1 MISPVPI
8 PQESSIDTRHG
19 PVSYAE
25 TGEGPIRLVLH
36 SLLTDRTAF
45 DDVADEMGGRFV
57 AMDLPGFGST
67 EPAPAS
73 IDEYARRVASFVEA
87 MGIDGEDLTLI
98 GNGLG
103 AFVALG
109 TAIHHGSLLDR
120 LLLVGCGAGFPDPAK
135 VAFANMIGAVESG
148 GMEAV
153 IPIALRRIFTE
164 RYLETHPEMGET
176 RAAVLRRT
184 DPGAFV
190 TACRALHTLDYRPL
204 ASKVSVPTLIVVGDE
219 DQATPPR
226 LAEELHAL
234 IEDSTLITLPGVA
247 HAPQIQDP
255 GGFITAI
262 RPFLEER

>member
-1 MISPVPI
+1 MPI
-8 PQESSIDTRHG
+8 LEESVVDTPLG
-19 PVSYAE
+19 AVSFAE
-25 TGEGPIRLVLH
+25 TGEGPVRLVLH

-45 DDVADEMGGRFV
+45 DDVAEAIGGRFV

-67 EPAPAS
+67 DQARPD
-73 IDEYARRVASFVEA
+73 IDDYAHRVASFIET
-87 MGIDGEDLTLI
+87 MGFDGAGVTLV

-120 LLLVGCGAGFPDPAK
+120 LLLVGCGPGFPDPSK
-135 VAFANMIGAVESG
+135 TAFSHMIEAVENG

-164 RYLETHPEMGET
+164 SYLKGHPAMGEA
-176 RAAVLRRT
+176 RAAILRRT

-190 TACRALHTLDYRPL
+190 TACQALHSLDYRSL
-204 ASKVSVPTLIVVGDE
+204 AQSVGNPTLIVVGEE

-226 LAEELHAL
+226 LAEELHEL
-234 IEDSTLITLPGVA
+234 IEDSTLVRLPGVA

-255 GGFITAI
+255 GGFVGAI
-262 RPFLEER
+262 RLFLEGR

>member
-8 PQESSIDTRHG
+8 PQESSIETRHG
-19 PVSYAE
+19 PVSFAE
-25 TGEGPIRLVLH
+25 TGEGPVRLVLH

-45 DDVADEMGGRFV
+45 DDVADDMGGRFV
-57 AMDLPGFGST
+57 AMDLPGFGSSA
-67 EPAPAS
+67 PAPAS
-73 IDEYARRVASFVEA
+73 IDEYAHRVASFVEA
-87 MGIDGEDLTLI
+87 MGFDGEDLTLI

-109 TAIHHGSLLDR
+109 TTIHHGELVDR

-135 VAFANMIGAVESG
+135 TAFTNMIEAVESG

-164 RYLETHPEMGET
+164 HYLQTHPEMGDE

-184 DPGAFV
+184 DPEAFV
-190 TACRALHTLDYRPL
+190 TACRALHTLNYLSL
-204 ASKVSVPTLIVVGDE
+204 ATTVTLPTWIVVGDE
-219 DQATPPR
+219 DEATPPR
-226 LAEELHAL
+226 LAEELHEL

-255 GGFITAI
+255 GGFVRAI